1 MIGIGERN
9 PFDLRLVLLSGG
21 GGGWCCCNDVSVG
34 QRRWRTDD
42 DGWLCVAVALGRGVT
57 WRKEEEKEVG
67 VRTWLVDAENRQ
79 ITGDWEE
86 GIQLGVENQ
95 RKEGSLVTY
104 KGHER
109 FVLSIRALIRP
120 DLWTTNFAGI
130 CKRTTLHQ

>member
-86 GIQLGVENQ
+86 GVQ
-95 RKEGSLVTY
+95 
-104 KGHER
+104 
-109 FVLSIRALIRP
+109 
-120 DLWTTNFAGI
+120 
-130 CKRTTLHQ
+130 